1 MKTAAAI
8 MNRMSEAGRG
18 ASSFL
23 PFAFQSESAKFDG
36 RAVQYSLGKK
46 EDMIMEMDKMKR
58 NAGTLELL
66 LNITEKLM
74 WLGGLLMI
82 AIFAAAFFLRD
93 QIPSYITNIN
103 INGIPV
109 TLEAMGGTAAASR
122 YIVASA
128 AMALVDI
135 IIAIIGIRA
144 GRNALKTVK
153 EGRPFDES
161 VSANLKKIGW
171 IVLICTILFPLI
183 KAGIDAALLGKVDF
197 SQILNTGAA
206 GKTHMRLNI
215 SLTNV
220 FFALVLFLLSHIFSY
235 GAALEK
241 KAAQK

>member
-1 MKTAAAI
+1 
-8 MNRMSEAGRG
+8 
-18 ASSFL
+18 
-23 PFAFQSESAKFDG
+23 
-36 RAVQYSLGKK
+36 
-46 EDMIMEMDKMKR
+46 
-58 NAGTLELL
+58 
-66 LNITEKLM
+66 
-74 WLGGLLMI
+74 
-82 AIFAAAFFLRD
+82 
-93 QIPSYITNIN
+93 
-103 INGIPV
+103 
-109 TLEAMGGTAAASR
+109 
-122 YIVASA
+122 
-128 AMALVDI
+128 MALVDI

-171 IVLICTILFPLI
+171 IVLICTILFPLL
-183 KAGIDAALLGKVDF
+183 KAGIDAALLGRVDF